1 MLKLVRNNNFRD
13 IYKPPEA
20 LEVVF
25 AKCLCWVIDIF
36 IHILFYWIDLDKL
49 LFSSIQHFWIKIR
62 PFLFVALI
70 SDI

>member
-1 MLKLVRNNNFRD
+1 MLFLLARFFVRFPLRATAPNVRNNNFRD

-36 IHILFYWIDLDKL
+36 IHILFY
-49 LFSSIQHFWIKIR
+49 
-62 PFLFVALI
+62 
-70 SDI
+70 